1 MAERLQWRRMIWTMG
16 DTKAES
22 DECVFWKMPINPPEH
37 ADPFFWESGGGNTLG
52 FESKW
57 KNKTF
62 AHELDSEGSV
72 WTM

>member
-1 MAERLQWRRMIWTMG
+1 MAERLQWRRIIWTMG

-22 DECVFWKMPINPPEH
+22 DELCILENANKSSRTRR
-37 ADPFFWESGGGNTLG
+37 PFFWESGGGNTLG

-57 KNKTF
+57 KIKTF

-72 WTM
+72 WTT